1 MKGLPCSVFVNKEYG
16 DCSNRGV
23 TSRVK
28 SVILLDP
35 AGVSATPLPGVFEP
49 TDDCPALV
57 LKEKNLF
64 GNPYYYAV
72 PIDLARGGQCVM
84 FGGAFIYTSDS
95 RFPSRQPIAVHDR
108 VERTHERAARF
119 QPASLFCSRGRP
131 PCPGCCQR
139 V

>member
-1 MKGLPCSVFVNKEYG
+1 MKGLTCSVYANKEHG

-35 AGVSATPLPGVFEP
+35 AGVSDSIPRLFEP

-57 LKEKNLF
+57 LKEKKVF
-64 GNPYYYAV
+64 GEPYYYAV
-72 PIDLARGGQCVM
+72 PLDLDGSGKNVM

-95 RFPSRQPIAVHDR
+95 RFPSRQPLPVHDR
-108 VERTHERAARF
+108 VERW
-119 QPASLFCSRGRP
+119 
-131 PCPGCCQR
+131 
-139 V
+139 